1 MKEKKQSDVSVLLG
15 YAGNYKGLTYLGLG
29 LSAIAMILGMLPY
42 ICIWLVMRDL
52 IAVAPNWTAAA
63 GISRYGWM
71 AFAFSFAGIAVYF
84 CALMCTHLAAFR
96 TASNIRKAGMEH
108 LMKAPLGFFDSNA
121 SGLLRNR
128 LDGAAS
134 ETETLLAH
142 NLADI
147 VGSAAMLLAMIVLMF
162 VFDWRMG
169 AACLLAAVVSI
180 GAMFTMMGGK
190 NAKLM
195 EEYYAAQDV
204 MSKAGTE
211 YVRGIPVVKV
221 FQQTVYSFHAFKQAI
236 EDYSAKAEHFQS
248 DVCEVPQSV
257 NLTATE
263 GAFVFLVPVALLL
276 APRALSSGNYAGF
289 LTDFAFYAAFS
300 AVVSTAL
307 ARIMFAASGSM
318 QASTALGRIN
328 QVMSA
333 PTMEITDHP
342 QMPGDNSVEF
352 KDVSFTYE
360 KDARTTRLA
369 SLEAAQGASSPDTC
383 LRPQSGHVY
392 KCGSTDILALDH
404 VSFRVEPG
412 QTVALVGPSGGGK
425 TTAASLIP
433 RFWDV
438 TDGAVKVGG
447 VDVRQTDPHVLM
459 DQVAFVFQN
468 THLFKASILE
478 NVRAARPDAS
488 REEVLEAL
496 SAAQCEDI
504 IEKLPEGI
512 DTMIGKEG
520 TYLSGGEQ
528 QRVALARAI
537 LKNAPIVV
545 LDEATAFADPE
556 NEALIQKA
564 FTKLTEGRT
573 VIMIAHRLSTV
584 VGADRIIVLEAGHVV
599 EQGSHEELLRA
610 DGLYARMWA
619 DYQQAVQW
627 RITTETG
634 SETQVLDEEASPV
647 QMIRSNE
654 EVK

>member
-1 MKEKKQSDVSVLLG
+1 MKEKKQSDVAVLLG
-15 YAGNYKGLTYLGLG
+15 YAGSYKKLTYLGLG
-29 LSAIAMILGMLPY
+29 FSAIAMILGMLPY
-42 ICIWLVMRDL
+42 LCIWLVARDL
-52 IAVAPNWTAAA
+52 IAAAPNWTQAA
-63 GISRYGWM
+63 GVSRYGWM
-71 AFAFSFAGIAVYF
+71 AFAFAVAGIAVYF
-84 CALMCTHLAAFR
+84 AALMCTHLAAFR
-96 TASNIRKAGMEH
+96 TASNIRKQGMAH
-108 LMKAPLGFFDSNA
+108 LMKTPLGFFDSNA

-128 LDGAAS
+128 LNGAAS

-147 VGSAAMLLAMIVLMF
+147 VGSAAMTIAMIVLMF
-162 VFDWRMG
+162 IFDWRMG
-169 AACLLAAVVSI
+169 AACLLAAVVSVA
-180 GAMFTMMGGK
+180 AMFYMMGGE

-195 EEYYAAQDV
+195 AEYQAAQDV

-221 FQQTVYSFHAFKQAI
+221 FQQTVYSFKAFKQAI
-236 EDYSAKAEHFQS
+236 EDYSAKAEHYQG
-248 DVCEVPQSV
+248 DICRVPQAL

-263 GAFVFLVPVALLL
+263 GSFVFLVPVALLL
-276 APRALSSGNYAGF
+276 APAALRAGSFAAF
-289 LTDFAFYAAFS
+289 LTDFVFYAVFS
-300 AVVSTAL
+300 AIVSTAL
-307 ARIMFAASGSM
+307 ARIMFAASGM
-318 QASTALGRIN
+318 MMASTALNRIA

-333 PTMEITDHP
+333 PTMEITDDP
-342 QMPGDNSVEF
+342 QTPQDNSVEF
-352 KDVSFTYE
+352 KDVSFTY
-360 KDARTTRLA
+360 D
-369 SLEAAQGASSPDTC
+369 GADLP
-383 LRPQSGHVY
+383 
-392 KCGSTDILALDH
+392 ALDH

-438 TDGAVKVGG
+438 SSGVVEVGG

-488 REEVLEAL
+488 REEVQAAL
-496 SAAQCEDI
+496 TAAQCDDI
-504 IEKLPEGI
+504 LEKLPGGM
-512 DTMIGKEG
+512 DTVIGTEG

-537 LKNAPIVV
+537 LKDAPIVV

-556 NEALIQKA
+556 NEAMIQKA
-564 FTKLTEGRT
+564 FAVLTKGRT

-584 VGADRIIVLEAGHVV
+584 VGADRIIVLDSGNVV
-599 EQGSHEELLRA
+599 EQGTHEELLKA

-619 DYQQAVQW
+619 DYRQAVKW
-627 RITTETG
+627 RI
-634 SETQVLDEEASPV
+634 SAEEG
-647 QMIRSNE
+647 
-654 EVK
+654 VK